1 MFIFQFLNDKIYR
14 YTKKNPIWYLAIW
27 QNWCFGQSYHSKMK
41 QQILQLSLVTGSFKG
56 TRENILHIFLALE
69 CQLVHRLSNLL
80 GPKKQ
85 GFWSN
90 QL

>member
-1 MFIFQFLNDKIYR
+1 MFTFQFLNDKIYR
-14 YTKKNPIWYLAIW
+14 YTKKPIWYLAIW
-27 QNWCFGQSYHSKMK
+27 QNWWFGQSYHSKMK

-56 TRENILHIFLALE
+56 TRENILQIFLALE